1 MLVHTVLDTKQAPK
15 TRSCYYYWLLNA
27 PVQLT
32 QGKQRPNALQSAS
45 ATWPKEASELI
56 VAFGTAELKKLR
68 EGRQK
73 QSKQKQVAP
82 R

>member
-1 MLVHTVLDTKQAPK
+1 MLVHTVPDTKQAPK
-15 TRSCYYYWLLNA
+15 THSCYYYWLLNA

-32 QGKQRPNALQSAS
+32 QGKQSPNALQSAS

-68 EGRQK
+68 EGRQSRV
-73 QSKQKQVAP
+73 SKNKVAP

>member
-1 MLVHTVLDTKQAPK
+1 MVVHTGPDTKQALK
-15 TRSCYYYWLLNA
+15 IRSCYWLLNA

-32 QGKQRPNALQSAS
+32 QGKQSPNALRRAS
-45 ATWPKEASELI
+45 ATWPNEASELI

-68 EGRQK
+68 EGRQMQK
-73 QSKQKQVAP
+73 KQKQVAP

>member
-1 MLVHTVLDTKQAPK
+1 MLVHTVPDTKQAPK

-32 QGKQRPNALQSAS
+32 QGKQSPNALQSAS

-68 EGRQK
+68 EGRQSRV
-73 QSKQKQVAP
+73 SKNK
-82 R
+82 